1 MPTTTI
7 TIPHPGPRARW
18 LAAGLATGLLV
29 AAIAS
34 PAFVPRT
41 ILGVDPNTQ
50 PPEHTISVTGTSRVV
65 LSPDIADV
73 RVGVSITKPTV
84 KAARA
89 AAAESMTRVITALKK
104 LGIADKDLQTTI
116 LSLQPIYD
124 YSTGGNPPR
133 LTGYMLSNSVAVTVR
148 DLDKVGDVVDDAM
161 TAGATSLD
169 GVTFRVEDP
178 AKAEEQ
184 AREQAIVQAK
194 AKAETLA
201 KGVGVSI
208 DGVVSISETS
218 APIPY
223 PYDYGRDAEFAA
235 GKSVPTPVQP
245 GMNEVSVTVAVT
257 FLIK

>member
-18 LAAGLATGLLV
+18 LAAGLATGLFI
-29 AAIAS
+29 AAIAA

-41 ILGVDPNTQ
+41 ILGTDPTGQ
-50 PPEHTISVTGTSRVV
+50 PPEHTISVTGTGRVV

-84 KAARA
+84 KAARDA
-89 AAAESMTRVITALKK
+89 AAQSMTRVIKALKK
-104 LGIADKDLQTTI
+104 LGIADRDLQTTV

-148 DLDKVGDVVDDAM
+148 DLDKVGDVVDDSM

-169 GVTFRVEDP
+169 GVTFRVDDP

-184 AREQAIVQAK
+184 ARQQAVVQAK

-208 DGVVSISETS
+208 GGVVSISETS

-223 PYDYGRDAEFAA
+223 PYYYGPAAEAA
-235 GKSVPTPVQP
+235 GDKSVPTPVQP

>member
-1 MPTTTI
+1 MPTTTA
-7 TIPHPGPRARW
+7 TSLHPGTRARW
-18 LAAGLATGLLV
+18 LAAGLATGLFI
-29 AAIAS
+29 AAIAA

-41 ILGVDPNTQ
+41 ILGTDPTTP
-50 PPEHTISVTGTSRVV
+50 PPEHTISVTGTGSVV

-89 AAAESMTRVITALKK
+89 AAAESMSRVLAALKK
-104 LGIADKDLQTTI
+104 LGIADRDLQTTI
-116 LSLQPIYD
+116 LSLQPVYD
-124 YSTGGNPPR
+124 YSTDGNPPR
-133 LTGYMLSNSVAVTVR
+133 LTGYLLTNSVAVTVR

-169 GVTFRVEDP
+169 GVTFRVDDP

-184 AREQAIVQAK
+184 ARQEAIVQAK

-208 DGVVSISETS
+208 GGVASISETS

-223 PYDYGRDAEFAA
+223 PYYYGGDAAA
-235 GKSVPTPVQP
+235 AGGKSVPTPVQP

>member
-34 PAFVPRT
+34 PAFVPRP
-41 ILGVDPNTQ
+41 ILGIDPNTQ
-50 PPEHTISVTGTSRVV
+50 PPEHTISVTGTGRVV

-133 LTGYMLSNSVAVTVR
+133 LTDTCSPTRSRDRVTGQGRRRRRRLHRGCHEPRRVTWSTTR
-148 DLDKVGDVVDDAM
+148 PRPSRPASRRSSGERRPRLARASASHRRVV
-161 TAGATSLD
+161 
-169 GVTFRVEDP
+169 
-178 AKAEEQ
+178 
-184 AREQAIVQAK
+184 
-194 AKAETLA
+194 
-201 KGVGVSI
+201 
-208 DGVVSISETS
+208 
-218 APIPY
+218 
-223 PYDYGRDAEFAA
+223 
-235 GKSVPTPVQP
+235 
-245 GMNEVSVTVAVT
+245 
-257 FLIK
+257 